1 MNYLKEA
8 EAKDRFE
15 ERCKNNFVNSYI
27 RKDFSYSTQ
36 YNSYYDK
43 ILEYI
48 VKYPIFNDIKVI
60 QLTRSAENGYP
71 HTRPNNLICVPSS
84 ARFPSLEKTLFHEAV
99 HIHQRNN
106 EAMWEAFL
114 NREGWFFEDE
124 KTVPER
130 WRVMCRLNPDT
141 VMKQFYSFQKRYIPL
156 PIFIKDSNVNFSD
169 VKIVYYDLKTGVLE
183 NDTPKLIADK
193 YGRDMSQ
200 PEHPYEIYAVILA
213 EKYPFS
219 NNDIEKFLLNGS
231 K

>member
-1 MNYLKEA
+1 
-8 EAKDRFE
+8 
-15 ERCKNNFVNSYI
+15 
-27 RKDFSYSTQ
+27 
-36 YNSYYDK
+36 
-43 ILEYI
+43 
-48 VKYPIFNDIKVI
+48 
-60 QLTRSAENGYP
+60 
-71 HTRPNNLICVPSS
+71 
-84 ARFPSLEKTLFHEAV
+84 
-99 HIHQRNN
+99 
-106 EAMWEAFL
+106 MWEAFL

-124 KTVPER
+124 DKVPER

-156 PIFIKDSNVNFSD
+156 PLFIKDINVSFSD
-169 VKIVYYDLKTGVLE
+169 VRIVYYDLKTGMLE
-183 NDTPKLIADK
+183 NDTPKLITDK